1 MINIIKFCYFQH
13 SSIAVETKALSVWFT
28 NSNTV
33 IIEMNVY
40 TRSHSGHLNI
50 IVQVGVV
57 DH

>member
-28 NSNTV
+28 NTV